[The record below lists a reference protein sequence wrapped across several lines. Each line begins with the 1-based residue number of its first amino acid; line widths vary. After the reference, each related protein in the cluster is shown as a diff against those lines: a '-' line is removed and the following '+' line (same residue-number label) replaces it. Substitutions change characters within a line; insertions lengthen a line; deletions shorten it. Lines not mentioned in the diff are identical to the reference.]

1 MKLFKMRCFYLLF
14 ACYLVG
20 ISKIYSQILN
30 VEDTR
35 VRISDTAHWAG
46 YIDLAGNINKNISL
60 IINAKAATQIE
71 YKNKRH
77 FILALTN
84 YNWLK
89 TNEQSILNEGSQHL
103 RYNYDFSAKIV
114 GEIFGQ
120 IQYNERLKLHIRT
133 LGGVGLRFKLW
144 KYEHGRGYAGTA
156 YMYEHSI
163 FDKDPEPRRDHR
175 LSNYFSFNHQFDKRS
190 KVLSTLYF
198 QPLVADIR
206 LNRIA
211 WTGSLQ
217 YFITQKIS
225 LRTSVNLSFDNDPRL
240 PPSVP
245 DLIYTF
251 NTGFRLD
258 I

>member
-1 MKLFKMRCFYLLF
+1 MKLLKKFRICFLF
-14 ACYLVG
+14 VLYV
-20 ISKIYSQILN
+20 INFSTIHSQILN
-30 VEDTR
+30 IEDTR
-35 VRISDTAHWAG
+35 IRINDTAHWAG
-46 YIDLAGNINKNISL
+46 YIDLAGNITKNISL
-60 IINAKAATQIE
+60 VINAKATGQIE
-71 YKNKRH
+71 YKHKRH
-77 FILALTN
+77 FILSLTN

-89 TNEQSILNEGSQHL
+89 TNEQSIFNDGFQHL
-103 RYNYDFSAKIV
+103 RYNYDFSTKIV
-114 GEIFGQ
+114 GEVFGQ
-120 IQYNERLKLHIRT
+120 VQYNERLNLRIRT
-133 LGGVGLRFKLW
+133 LGGAGLRFKLW
-144 KYEHGRGYAGTA
+144 KVGTGRGYAGMA

-175 LSNYFSFNHQFDKRS
+175 LSSYFSFNHQFDKRS

-198 QPLVADIR
+198 QPLLTDFSI
-206 LNRIA
+206 NRIA

-217 YFITQKIS
+217 YFITQRIS

-245 DLIYTF
+245 DLTYFF